1 LTKLPAQHSILVLD
15 SGVGGLSVCQ
25 SILENQPDLQI
36 IYFADD
42 AYFPYGLLDEQIL
55 RERLHEIVCRMLQ
68 LHQPDLVVLACN
80 TVSTLVLPELR
91 ANFDI
96 PFVGVVPA
104 IKPAAAISKT
114 GQIGLLATP
123 ATVRR
128 PYTDQLIQDYA
139 SDCDVQ
145 RVGSNGLVEQAEVYL
160 SGQVVDERILR
171 EALLPFERASDETKV
186 DTIVLGCTHFP
197 LLKAALSKIMTH
209 VTWVDSGAAIAKRVT
224 SLLGDEN
231 GVAQS
236 VSDDFESP
244 CHQIYFS
251 KMTPNEEVF
260 SHALLGLG
268 FKQYQLHCFSAK
280 MD

>member
-1 LTKLPAQHSILVLD
+1 MTKLPAQRSILVLD

-25 SILENQPDLQI
+25 SILEKQADLQI

-55 RERLHEIVCRMLQ
+55 RERLHEIVARMLQ
-68 LHQPDLVVLACN
+68 IHQPDLVVLACN

-91 ANFDI
+91 ASFDI

-114 GQIGLLATP
+114 GRIGLLATP

-128 PYTDQLIQDYA
+128 PYTDQLIRDYA
-139 SDCDVQ
+139 SECEVQ
-145 RVGSNGLVEQAEVYL
+145 RVGSNALVEQAEIYL
-160 SGQVVDERILR
+160 SGQMVDQQILR
-171 EALLPFERASDETKV
+171 DALRSFECSTEDTKI

-197 LLKAALSKIMTH
+197 LLKPALSQIMPH
-209 VTWVDSGAAIAKRVT
+209 ITWVDSGAAIAKRVD
-224 SLLGDEN
+224 SLLNYTDS
-231 GVAQS
+231 VAEFVAPQKTL
-236 VSDDFESP
+236 P

-260 SHALLGLG
+260 SKALLSLG
-268 FKQYQLHCFSAK
+268 IKQYQLHCFSAK